1 MSVSSTVSRIQQACN
16 GSVTQ
21 FPFSFPIIDT
31 SDLKVI
37 LTNPS
42 GEDTELTE
50 TTDYSV
56 SATNDDYSSGGTVTT
71 VQTYATG
78 YMITIYRD
86 VEITQEEDFIEGMP
100 TLYETFESGLDKL
113 TMIAQQ
119 LYDKLLRSLVAPESD
134 LSTTALELPSSSDR
148 ALKYLA
154 FDADGRPIASSTS
167 LAETPVSSF
176 CETLLDDETPAAART
191 TLELNN
197 VTNVAQIPLSY
208 LDTDITLSANSDTKV
223 ATQKATKA
231 YVDALKTVLPGSMID
246 WPTETV
252 PDGYLERN
260 GASLDRTTYADLF
273 AVIGTTYG
281 AVDSTHFNIPDHRGR
296 FPRYWDH
303 AKGNDPDA
311 ASRTKVTAT
320 GATMTAG
327 DHVGTE
333 QADQFESHYHS
344 MSTAGLG
351 YEGGAHILYD
361 SGSGRNT
368 SSNGGNETRPINVN
382 VMPLI
387 KY

>member
-154 FDADGRPIASSTS
+154 FDADGRPLASSTS

-191 TLELNN
+191 TLELN
-197 VTNVAQIPLSY
+197 

-303 AKGNDPDA
+303 AK
-311 ASRTKVTAT
+311 V
-320 GATMTAG
+320 MTPTQQAG
-327 DHVGTE
+327 
-333 QADQFESHYHS
+333 QRLQQR
-344 MSTAGLG
+344 
-351 YEGGAHILYD
+351 
-361 SGSGRNT
+361 GR
-368 SSNGGNETRPINVN
+368 
-382 VMPLI
+382 L
-387 KY
+387 